1 MMREGTMGLGR
12 RSWKG
17 YPLGWTARLER
28 GHSLLVV
35 GPTQAG
41 KTSSLVVPAILTWS
55 GPVVVTSVK
64 SDVVS
69 ITAAWRASRGRVQR
83 LEPGRDD
90 GLTWDPLEDVAS
102 LRHALRVAKS
112 LTHEST
118 RGESEFWN
126 ALAVKFLAGLFVAA
140 RERHASIFDV
150 ATLVESR
157 RWDEWVSYDG
167 SAPHTMLR
175 SFLDY
180 EPKTLDGVVTTAE
193 TMLLAWRFRQPL
205 ARLDDL
211 LDADNTLY
219 LCSPRGEHGAYEPLF
234 RGALRRVLEDQQQR
248 HDAGRARPLL
258 LVLDEAATVASL
270 DELDQLAATVAG
282 LGVTLVTVIQ
292 DFSQLAARWGPR
304 AATIVNNHATRVVLA
319 GLADPTVSTYLP
331 EILEAEGERPVVPLR
346 RRPRNTAVV
355 VAGRRAVFSVHLRP
369 WWRQRHVRAR
379 GSRATSVLWRN
390 GGTRQH

>member
-1 MMREGTMGLGR
+1 MREGTMGLGR

-17 YPLGWTARLER
+17 YPLGWTTHLER

-102 LRHALRVAKS
+102 LRHALRVAQS
-112 LTHEST
+112 LTHESS

-126 ALAVKFLAGLFVAA
+126 ALAVKLLAGLFVAA

-157 RWDEWVSYDG
+157 RWDEWVSHDG
-167 SAPHTMLR
+167 SAPHAMLR

-234 RGALRRVLEDQQQR
+234 RGALRRVLEDQQRR

-304 AATIVNNHATRVVLA
+304 AATIVNNHATRMVLA
-319 GLADPTVSTYLP
+319 GLADPAVATYLP
-331 EILEAEGERPVVPLR
+331 EVVETRDDRPSVPMR
-346 RRPRNTAVV
+346 MRPRNTAVV
-355 VAGRRAVFSVHLRP
+355 VAGRRRVFAVHLRP
-369 WWRQRHVRAR
+369 WWRQRHLRDR
-379 GSRATSVLWRN
+379 GRHGSSVL
-390 GGTRQH
+390 

>member
-1 MMREGTMGLGR
+1 MREGTMGLGR

-304 AATIVNNHATRVVLA
+304 AATIVNNHATRMVLA
-319 GLADPTVSTYLP
+319 GLADPAVATYLP
-331 EILEAEGERPVVPLR
+331 EVVETRDDRPSVPMR
-346 RRPRNTAVV
+346 MRPRNTAVV
-355 VAGRRAVFSVHLRP
+355 VAGRRRVFAVHLRP
-369 WWRQRHVRAR
+369 WWRQRHLRDR
-379 GSRATSVLWRN
+379 GRHGSSVL
-390 GGTRQH
+390 

>member
-17 YPLGWTARLER
+17 YPLGWTTHLER

-157 RWDEWVSYDG
+157 RWDEWVSHEG
-167 SAPHTMLR
+167 SAPHAMLR

-304 AATIVNNHATRVVLA
+304 AATIVNNHATRMVLA
-319 GLADPTVSTYLP
+319 GLADPAVATYLP
-331 EILEAEGERPVVPLR
+331 EVVETRDDRPSVPMR
-346 RRPRNTAVV
+346 MRPRNTAVV
-355 VAGRRAVFSVHLRP
+355 VAGRRRVFAVHLRP
-369 WWRQRHVRAR
+369 WWRQRHLRDR
-379 GSRATSVLWRN
+379 GRHGSSVL
-390 GGTRQH
+390 

>member
-17 YPLGWTARLER
+17 YPLGWTTHLER

-304 AATIVNNHATRVVLA
+304 AATIVNNHATRMVLA
-319 GLADPTVSTYLP
+319 GLADPAVATYLP
-331 EILEAEGERPVVPLR
+331 EVVETRDDRPSVPMR
-346 RRPRNTAVV
+346 MRPRNTAVV
-355 VAGRRAVFSVHLRP
+355 VAGRRRVFAVHLRP
-369 WWRQRHVRAR
+369 WWRQRHLRDR
-379 GSRATSVLWRN
+379 GRHGSSVL
-390 GGTRQH
+390 

>member
-1 MMREGTMGLGR
+1 MREGTMGLGR

-17 YPLGWTARLER
+17 YPLGWTTHLER

-126 ALAVKFLAGLFVAA
+126 ALAVKLLAGLFVAA

-304 AATIVNNHATRVVLA
+304 AATIVNNHATRMVLA
-319 GLADPTVSTYLP
+319 GLADPAVATYLP
-331 EILEAEGERPVVPLR
+331 EVVETRDDRPSVPMR
-346 RRPRNTAVV
+346 MRPRNTAVV
-355 VAGRRAVFSVHLRP
+355 VAGRRRVFAVHLRP
-369 WWRQRHVRAR
+369 WWRQRHLRDR
-379 GSRATSVLWRN
+379 GRHGSSVL
-390 GGTRQH
+390 

>member
-1 MMREGTMGLGR
+1 MREGTMGLGR

-17 YPLGWTARLER
+17 YPLGWTTHLER

-304 AATIVNNHATRVVLA
+304 AATIVNNHATRMVLA
-319 GLADPTVSTYLP
+319 GLADPAVATYLP
-331 EILEAEGERPVVPLR
+331 EVVETRDDRPSVPMR
-346 RRPRNTAVV
+346 MRPRNTAVV
-355 VAGRRAVFSVHLRP
+355 VAGRRRVFAVHLRP
-369 WWRQRHVRAR
+369 WWRQRHLRDR
-379 GSRATSVLWRN
+379 GRHGSSVL
-390 GGTRQH
+390 

>member
-1 MMREGTMGLGR
+1 MREGTMGIGR

-41 KTSSLVVPAILTWS
+41 KTSSLVVPAILTWN

-69 ITAAWRASRGRVQR
+69 TTAPWRASRGRVQR

-90 GLTWDPLEDVAS
+90 GLTWDPLEGVTS
-102 LRHALRVAKS
+102 LRHALRVAQS
-112 LTHEST
+112 LTREST
-118 RGESEFWN
+118 RAEAEFWD
-126 ALAVKFLAGLFVAA
+126 ALAVKLLAGLFVAA
-140 RERHASIFDV
+140 RERHASVFDV
-150 ATLVESR
+150 AALVESR
-157 RWDEWVSYDG
+157 RWDGWVSHDG
-167 SAPHTMLR
+167 SAPHALLR

-180 EPKTLDGVVTTAE
+180 EPKTLDSVVTTAE
-193 TMLLAWRFRQPL
+193 TMLLPWRFRQPL

-234 RGALRRVLEDQQQR
+234 RGALRRVLEDQQRR
-248 HDAGRARPLL
+248 HDAGQARPLL

-282 LGVTLVTVIQ
+282 LGVTLVTVVQ
-292 DFSQLAARWGPR
+292 DFSQLAARWGSR
-304 AATIVNNHATRVVLA
+304 AATIVNNHATRMVLA
-319 GLADPTVSTYLP
+319 GLADPAVATYLP
-331 EILEAEGERPVVPLR
+331 EIVEARDDRPAVPMRL
-346 RRPRNTAVV
+346 RPRNTAVV
-355 VAGRRAVFSVHLRP
+355 VAGRRRVFAVHLRP
-369 WWRQRHVRAR
+369 WWRQRHLRDR
-379 GSRATSVLWRN
+379 GRHGSSVL
-390 GGTRQH
+390 

>member
-17 YPLGWTARLER
+17 YPLGWTTHLER

-157 RWDEWVSYDG
+157 RWDEWVSHDG
-167 SAPHTMLR
+167 SAPHAMLR

-304 AATIVNNHATRVVLA
+304 AATIVNNHATRMVLA
-319 GLADPTVSTYLP
+319 GLADPAVATYLP
-331 EILEAEGERPVVPLR
+331 EVVETRDDRPSVPMR
-346 RRPRNTAVV
+346 MRPRNTAVV
-355 VAGRRAVFSVHLRP
+355 VAGRRRVFAVHLRP
-369 WWRQRHVRAR
+369 WWRQRHLRDR
-379 GSRATSVLWRN
+379 GRHGSSVL
-390 GGTRQH
+390 

>member
-17 YPLGWTARLER
+17 YPLGWTTRLER

-69 ITAAWRASRGRVQR
+69 MTAPWRASRGRVQR

-102 LRHALRVAKS
+102 LRHALRVAQS

-126 ALAVKFLAGLFVAA
+126 ALAVKLLAGLFVAA

-167 SAPHTMLR
+167 SAPHAMLR
-175 SFLDY
+175 
-180 EPKTLDGVVTTAE
+180 
-193 TMLLAWRFRQPL
+193 
-205 ARLDDL
+205 
-211 LDADNTLY
+211 
-219 LCSPRGEHGAYEPLF
+219 
-234 RGALRRVLEDQQQR
+234 
-248 HDAGRARPLL
+248 
-258 LVLDEAATVASL
+258 
-270 DELDQLAATVAG
+270 
-282 LGVTLVTVIQ
+282 
-292 DFSQLAARWGPR
+292 
-304 AATIVNNHATRVVLA
+304 
-319 GLADPTVSTYLP
+319 
-331 EILEAEGERPVVPLR
+331 
-346 RRPRNTAVV
+346 
-355 VAGRRAVFSVHLRP
+355 
-369 WWRQRHVRAR
+369 
-379 GSRATSVLWRN
+379 
-390 GGTRQH
+390 